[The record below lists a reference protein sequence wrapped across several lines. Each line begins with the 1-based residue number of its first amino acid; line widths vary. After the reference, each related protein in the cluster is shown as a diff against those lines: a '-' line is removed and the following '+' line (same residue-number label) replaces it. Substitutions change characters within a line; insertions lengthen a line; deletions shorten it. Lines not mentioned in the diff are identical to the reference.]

1 MDLLIENFKGI
12 KSFKYEDIKPIT
24 LLSGTNSGGKTSLI
38 QSILM
43 LKQSMEFG
51 TPDMPI
57 VFNGKYTRL
66 GSLENTVHKGEKD
79 IIIEIT
85 TNLNGKHK
93 ERRLRQI
100 TKYIENKEIFIKTV
114 IEEDESGQLNFS
126 NFNELYS
133 QIISISYKLVIGKK
147 RSSEFPYIKQAQF
160 TLKTENG
167 NDHILLIEDANNR
180 VYSVHTNSPLFINTP
195 FLSPSTPMQ
204 KKHVLELIEKDSLL
218 KRFNLTDEILF
229 RQESIDT
236 HPIKKEKIIFERL
249 LISKAFFE
257 DFLIKSPIDEI
268 QNSDQRVDFRFIRLI
283 SILSTTY
290 FTNIEFIGPL
300 REEPKSLYLKESDI
314 ISDVGI
320 KGENAGFIFANNN
333 QKKVECPV
341 VDEQTKQVTSKQM
354 SLENAVNYWINNKFK
369 LAKSITVNKYK
380 KDNIYEIE
388 VTNFK
393 NIKTSI
399 SSVGFGISQIFPI
412 IVSSLMSGE
421 NTILIFEQ
429 PEIHLHP
436 AVQSLLFDFIYSLS
450 KISPSKKI
458 IVETHSDHLI
468 NKYRIYKIEHPND
481 IDSSTAVFF
490 TDPKNSTLKLIEFD
504 EFGSLEEWPEG
515 FFDQAAIDS
524 KYIFEKQLE
533 KRLNESAKKTKGGI

>member
-24 LLSGTNSGGKTSLI
+24 ILSGTNSGGKTSLI
-38 QSILM
+38 QSILL

-51 TPDMPI
+51 TSDMPI
-57 VFNGKYTRL
+57 VLNGKYTRL
-66 GSLENTVHKGEKD
+66 GSLENTIHKGEKD
-79 IIIEIT
+79 ITIEIT
-85 TNLNGKHK
+85 TNLNGELK
-93 ERRLRQI
+93 ELSLKQLFNSI
-100 TKYIENKEIFIKTV
+100 NNKKEWIKTIIEV
-114 IEEDESGQLNFS
+114 IDNEHLNFS

-133 QIISISYKLVIGKK
+133 EIISISYKLVIGKK
-147 RSSEFPYIKQAQF
+147 SKDELPRIKEAQL
-160 TLKTENG
+160 TLKTESDKN
-167 NDHILLIEDANNR
+167 HILLFKNYHMGK
-180 VYSVHTNSPLFINTP
+180 YSVLTNSPLFI
-195 FLSPSTPMQ
+195 STPLPNIPAS
-204 KKHVLELIEKDSLL
+204 KSNDSLL
-218 KRFNLTDEILF
+218 DYLEKSDLLKKSGIIEETLSRQKSIEPHLLKSEKLKFQGLRMWRSTDEGLF
-229 RQESIDT
+229 IKEPFDDIESSDV
-236 HPIKKEKIIFERL
+236 
-249 LISKAFFE
+249 LI
-257 DFLIKSPIDEI
+257 
-268 QNSDQRVDFRFIRLI
+268 DFRFARTISLI
-283 SILSTTY
+283 TLRP
-290 FTNIEFIGPL
+290 FHKIEFIGPL

-333 QKKVECPV
+333 QKVVACPI
-341 VDEQTKQVTSKQM
+341 VDEQTQQVTRKKM
-354 SLENAVNYWINNKFK
+354 TLEKAVNYWINDKFN

-380 KDNIYEIE
+380 NDNIYEIE

-412 IVSSLMSGE
+412 IVSSLMSDE
-421 NTILIFEQ
+421 DTILIFEQ

-481 IDSSTAVFF
+481 IDASTAVFF